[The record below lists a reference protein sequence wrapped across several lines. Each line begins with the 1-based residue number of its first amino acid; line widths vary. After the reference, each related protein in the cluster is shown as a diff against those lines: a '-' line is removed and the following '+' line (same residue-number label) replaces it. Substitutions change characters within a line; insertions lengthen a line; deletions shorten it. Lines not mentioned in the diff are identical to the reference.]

1 MAPADFTYAGGSENY
16 SVTSYAAV
24 SCPGDATRTVPVA
37 WTAEFVEDDGSGGYN
52 VIARPEW
59 LTAFTASATA
69 VRRPRRSRLRLR
81 LKRVSLPIRI
91 TKL

>member
-24 SCPGDATRTVPVA
+24 SRPGDATRTVPVA

-52 VIARPEW
+52 VIRPSGMAHSFYRERQ
-59 LTAFTASATA
+59 
-69 VRRPRRSRLRLR
+69 RRYVGHVVLGYDCGSNGCHFQFA
-81 LKRVSLPIRI
+81 
-91 TKL
+91 

>member
-1 MAPADFTYAGGSENY
+1 MPEAAQNY

-24 SCPGDATRTVPVA
+24 SRPGDATRTVPVA
-37 WTAEFVEDDGSGGYN
+37 WTAEFVEDDGSWGLQRD
-52 VIARPEW
+52 RPSGMAHS
-59 LTAFTASATA
+59 LLPRAATA